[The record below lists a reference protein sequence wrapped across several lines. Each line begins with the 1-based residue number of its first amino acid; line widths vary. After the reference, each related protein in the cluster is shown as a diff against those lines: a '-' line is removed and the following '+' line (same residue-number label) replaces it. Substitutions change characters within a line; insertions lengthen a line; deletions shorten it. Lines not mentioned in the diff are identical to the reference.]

1 LDTIRQLKEDSATKS
16 LLETWAKKTTIF
28 ILGKRQQEAIAREGA
43 LKIKEVA
50 YLHAEGYSSSALK
63 HGAFAL
69 IEPGLPIILLDIDE
83 EYAEKHEN
91 VYQEVAGRGADVLL
105 IQKMGEKNS
114 DPMKKTWTVPKN
126 QTFGGVLANIYLQWI
141 SYEIAVIRQ
150 LSPDYPRNLAKV
162 VTVE

>member
-1 LDTIRQLKEDSATKS
+1 MRELKGDGVTKT
-16 LLETWAKKTTIF
+16 LLENWAKKTTIF

-43 LKIKEVA
+43 LKIKEVS

-105 IQKMGEKNS
+105 IQKMDDKNRNQT
-114 DPMKKTWTVPKN
+114 KRIWTVPRNK
-126 QTFGGVLANIYLQWI
+126 TFGGVLANIYLQWI
-141 SYEIAVIRQ
+141 SYEIAVIRE